1 MHPEFDMNPNLKI
14 GLDGLLGSKSKFE
27 DGTNIAAGTPFR
39 EEPGTKVL
47 PWYIPAQAKA
57 ARQWEHN
64 IARLRSRFERVI
76 DECCPVECV
85 LLQWRIPM
93 VQSALPNLPV
103 APQCS
108 QLIWAGPGV
117 SREPARLFGPDWRP
131 LEPLFAIN
139 SVQGKPILGPDSK
152 PVAYRF
158 GLHRY
163 HSVYASADET
173 RPFPIPQLAELLH
186 EGGDLLYQLPPAI
199 ATTVWRLWL
208 NGFSQRLCPSQGV
221 WLDMLFE
228 LSWQR
233 PRGSPAYTERQAR
246 VDNFSAGL
254 LGDGLFPHLPDFL
267 ASSPT
272 QTIPNEQGYPA
283 IFCSKLSDIARASVA
298 AIDEIMERAA
308 VAGSSDDAN
317 PPSNPTQ
324 TKAYSTANDPQREH
338 VFISYSHKDTK
349 FLDQLLTHLKPL
361 ERAGKLTKWSDKQI
375 AAGSEWFSEIQESLA
390 RTKVAI
396 LLVTP
401 NFLASDFIHQHE
413 LGPLLRQANAGGVQ
427 ILWIPV
433 RACSYEETALKNYQA
448 LSSPDKP
455 LAQMKAERDAA
466 WVKICREIK
475 KAKNA

>member
-1 MHPEFDMNPNLKI
+1 MSTELDTVLEGLSPLKR
-14 GLDGLLGSKSKFE
+14 KFE
-27 DGTNIAAGTPFR
+27 DGTNITAGTPFR
-39 EEPGTKVL
+39 EEPGTRVL
-47 PWYIPAQAKA
+47 PWYIPAKAKA

-64 IARLRSRFERVI
+64 ITKLRSRFERLI
-76 DECCPVECV
+76 DEFCPVECV

-93 VQSALPNLPV
+93 VQSALPKLPV
-103 APQCS
+103 MSQCS

-117 SREPARLFGPDWRP
+117 SREPAKLLGSDWKL
-131 LEPLFAIN
+131 LEGVFAIN
-139 SVQGKPILGPDSK
+139 SVQGKPILGPDGK
-152 PVAYRF
+152 AVAYRF

-163 HSVYASADET
+163 HSVYAAADET

-199 ATTVWRLWL
+199 ATSVWRLWPS
-208 NGFSQRLCPSQGV
+208 GFSQRLCPSQGL

-228 LSWQR
+228 LSWQC
-233 PRGSPAYTERQAR
+233 PRGSPSYTERQAR

-254 LGDGLFPHLPDFL
+254 LGSGLFPRLPDFL
-267 ASSPT
+267 ACGPK
-272 QTIPNEQGYPA
+272 QAIPNEQGYPA
-283 IFCSKLSDIARASVA
+283 TFYSKLSDVARASVA
-298 AIDEIMERAA
+298 AIDEIIERAA
-308 VAGSSDDAN
+308 VAGSSADAN

-324 TKAYSTANDPQREH
+324 AEARSTANAPQREH

-361 ERAGKLTKWSDKQI
+361 ERAGKLTKWSDKQV
-375 AAGSEWFSEIQESLA
+375 APGSEWFSEIQESLD
-390 RTKVAI
+390 RTKVAV

-401 NFLASDFIHQHE
+401 NFLASDFIHEHE
-413 LGPLLRQANAGGVQ
+413 LGPLLRQASTGGVQ

-433 RACSYEETALKNYQA
+433 RACSYEETALKDYQA

-466 WVKICREIK
+466 WVKICKEIK
-475 KAKNA
+475 KATTA